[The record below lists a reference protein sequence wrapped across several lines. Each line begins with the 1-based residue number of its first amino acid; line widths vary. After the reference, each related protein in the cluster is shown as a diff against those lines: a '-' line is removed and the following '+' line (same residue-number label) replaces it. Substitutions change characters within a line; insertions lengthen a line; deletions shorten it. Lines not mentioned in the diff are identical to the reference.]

1 MKDGDSKPIATT
13 YRPSFDEADVLDMV
27 EVGIK
32 YFLTPINIFILQSY
46 TQIFCQVGII
56 SRELGE
62 KIMRAGRLDDEALER
77 ANEVEAGNMKN
88 MQEMKNM
95 QRMKNMFGRR
105 RYELMK
111 DEDTEDYWG
120 QDEDRDGFMSRLVE
134 LVTNDNVS

>member
-1 MKDGDSKPIATT
+1 M
-13 YRPSFDEADVLDMV
+13 
-27 EVGIK
+27 
-32 YFLTPINIFILQSY
+32 
-46 TQIFCQVGII
+46 GII

-77 ANEVEAGNMKN
+77 ANEVEAGDMKN

-95 QRMKNMFGRR
+95 QRMKNIFGRR

-134 LVTNDNVS
+134 SQVTMYLSFHMHRYSLLLSLSVLNSRILGRSDVIKCKNSEKMLG

>member
-1 MKDGDSKPIATT
+1 M
-13 YRPSFDEADVLDMV
+13 
-27 EVGIK
+27 
-32 YFLTPINIFILQSY
+32 
-46 TQIFCQVGII
+46 GII

-77 ANEVEAGNMKN
+77 ANEVEGGDMKN

-95 QRMKNMFGRR
+95 QKMKNMFGRR

-120 QDEDRDGFMSRLVE
+120 QDEDRDGFMSRLVKLVE
-134 LVTNDNVS
+134 LLASDNVS

>member
-1 MKDGDSKPIATT
+1 
-13 YRPSFDEADVLDMV
+13 
-27 EVGIK
+27 
-32 YFLTPINIFILQSY
+32 
-46 TQIFCQVGII
+46 
-56 SRELGE
+56 
-62 KIMRAGRLDDEALER
+62 MRAGRLDDEALER
-77 ANEVEAGNMKN
+77 ANEVEAGDMKN

-134 LVTNDNVS
+134 LLANDKVSSFSHTSIFASEFECPEFSNP

>member
-1 MKDGDSKPIATT
+1 
-13 YRPSFDEADVLDMV
+13 
-27 EVGIK
+27 
-32 YFLTPINIFILQSY
+32 
-46 TQIFCQVGII
+46 
-56 SRELGE
+56 
-62 KIMRAGRLDDEALER
+62 MRAGRLDDEALER
-77 ANEVEAGNMKN
+77 ANEVEAGDMKN

-134 LVTNDNVS
+134 LSHTNDKVSWFSHTSIFASEFECPEFSNP

>member
-1 MKDGDSKPIATT
+1 M
-13 YRPSFDEADVLDMV
+13 
-27 EVGIK
+27 
-32 YFLTPINIFILQSY
+32 
-46 TQIFCQVGII
+46 GII

-77 ANEVEAGNMKN
+77 ANEVEGGDMKN

-95 QRMKNMFGRR
+95 QKMKNMFGRR

-120 QDEDRDGFMSRLVE
+120 QDEDRDRFMSRLVE
-134 LVTNDNVS
+134 LFTNDKVSYFWLRKQPYKS

>member
-1 MKDGDSKPIATT
+1 M
-13 YRPSFDEADVLDMV
+13 FW
-27 EVGIK
+27 
-32 YFLTPINIFILQSY
+32 
-46 TQIFCQVGII
+46 QVGII

-77 ANEVEAGNMKN
+77 ANEVEVGDMKN

-134 LVTNDNVS
+134 SQVTMYLSFHMHRYSLLLSLCVLNSRILGRSDVIKCKK

>member
-1 MKDGDSKPIATT
+1 M
-13 YRPSFDEADVLDMV
+13 
-27 EVGIK
+27 
-32 YFLTPINIFILQSY
+32 
-46 TQIFCQVGII
+46 GII

-77 ANEVEAGNMKN
+77 ANEVEAGDMKN

-95 QRMKNMFGRR
+95 QMMKNMFGRR

-120 QDEDRDGFMSRLVE
+120 QDEDRDGFMSRLVD
-134 LVTNDNVS
+134 LLTNKVSWFSHTYLLLSLSVLNSRILGRSDVIKCKK